1 MKNLNFYNLD
11 AFDFHKKGVSA
22 KRKTKTD
29 TEIRERLNT
38 YNDVIEA
45 LYLTYKTK
53 FDENALE
60 VMKAHGFEA
69 EKKSDLLS
77 LYNYKS
83 KLIQT
88 FKSAITTTA
97 TNRIINTC
105 QNCTIGE
112 VSSFDHI
119 LPQDEF
125 AEFVINP
132 LNLFPSCSVCN
143 NAKGKFWKD
152 DSGKRLF
159 LNLYLDI
166 LPDLQYL
173 FVNIT
178 FTNNTFSTEF
188 YVENKNGIDPI
199 LFALIENHYNRL
211 RLPQR
216 FSDFNDLVIPTL
228 QNSIRPYIGKMP
240 FKDIIETTIETSNSN
255 RKLYGFNYWQSILE
269 LELMKNAD
277 FIATLHA

>member
-1 MKNLNFYNLD
+1 MKNLNFYKDD
-11 AFDFHKKGVSA
+11 AFDFHKKGVDA
-22 KRKTKTD
+22 KKKTKVD
-29 TEIRERLNT
+29 ADIRDRLNT
-38 YNDVIEA
+38 YNEDIEA
-45 LYLTYKTK
+45 LYLVYKDN
-53 FDENALE
+53 FDKNTIE
-60 VMKAHGFEA
+60 VITAHGFKDVE
-69 EKKSDLLS
+69 KSDLLS
-77 LYNYKS
+77 LYSYKS

-88 FKSAITTTA
+88 FKSRITTTA

-125 AEFVINP
+125 SEYVINP

-143 NAKGKFWKD
+143 SLKGKFWKD
-152 DSGKRLF
+152 DGGKRLF
-159 LNLYLDI
+159 LNLYLDT

-178 FTNNTFSTEF
+178 YADNTFSTEF
-188 YVENKNGIDPI
+188 YIENKYGISTA
-199 LFALIENHYNRL
+199 LFSLIENHYNRL

-216 FSDFNDLVIPTL
+216 FKESNDLVIPTL
-228 QNSIRPYIGKMP
+228 QNKIRPYIGKMSLQQ
-240 FKDIIETTIETSNSN
+240 IIETTIESAELN

-269 LELMKNAD
+269 LELVNNPD
-277 FIATLHA
+277 FIATL